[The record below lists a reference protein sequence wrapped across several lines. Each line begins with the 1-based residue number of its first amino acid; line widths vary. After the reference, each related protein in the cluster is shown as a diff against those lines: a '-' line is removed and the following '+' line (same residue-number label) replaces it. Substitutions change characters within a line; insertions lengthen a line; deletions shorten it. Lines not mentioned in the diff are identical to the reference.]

1 MTNRKRVTSNQ
12 NIKETSNK
20 KTKIRISLS
29 DFKLKDNNCNA
40 SECKNVDSDTASLVS
55 ENESIR
61 SKLEEKVDIDVGD
74 SINENKPSTDLLEL
88 DKLTI
93 NSAIRLAFEGEYAE
107 TLPKGVKT
115 DALFCIDLNRFP
127 LADVKADDNGGFRE
141 NGNKHKYYEI
151 RDNNNTFLSS
161 KYNPRYKTNQYV
173 YHLYIIYGTSLSNP
187 FFKRKMIR
195 IENCKQPTSFDVLTL
210 CYFWQ
215 SNAPNHNFDLKVHG
229 NSTKNNNPYLR
240 TSLTTK
246 TTCRKT
252 RKY

>member
-93 NSAIRLAFEGEYAE
+93 NSAIRLAFE
-107 TLPKGVKT
+107 
-115 DALFCIDLNRFP
+115 
-127 LADVKADDNGGFRE
+127 
-141 NGNKHKYYEI
+141 
-151 RDNNNTFLSS
+151 
-161 KYNPRYKTNQYV
+161 
-173 YHLYIIYGTSLSNP
+173 
-187 FFKRKMIR
+187 
-195 IENCKQPTSFDVLTL
+195 
-210 CYFWQ
+210 
-215 SNAPNHNFDLKVHG
+215 
-229 NSTKNNNPYLR
+229 
-240 TSLTTK
+240 
-246 TTCRKT
+246 
-252 RKY
+252 